1 MGRLYRRLEQQNPG
15 WGIGDWDSRVEW
27 GLGFGSDGWD
37 WDRCN
42 LNCVRQILIL
52 PIPLYN
58 RFVMHRV
65 RYGSDYVWIMDM
77 RFHLPVATVLDLSG
91 CDISPSVGAWILKR
105 SMLYAY
111 ILIYLALQFFLN
123 ILLLFSS
130 TMHSPE
136 SGFGWKCCHNRIC
149 KNRKNLQLETNVDNI
164 QWISRYNESDVMLAK
179 AQNFDPA
186 CAKLW

>member
-1 MGRLYRRLEQQNPG
+1 M
-15 WGIGDWDSRVEW
+15 
-27 GLGFGSDGWD
+27 
-37 WDRCN
+37 
-42 LNCVRQILIL
+42 RQILIL

-149 KNRKNLQLETNVDNI
+149 KNRKNLH
-164 QWISRYNESDVMLAK
+164 WISRYNESDVMLAK

>member
-105 SMLYAY
+105 SMLYTY
-111 ILIYLALQFFLN
+111 ILMYLDISCVTILSEQSAT
-123 ILLLFSS
+123 LLLYDA
-130 TMHSPE
+130 
-136 SGFGWKCCHNRIC
+136 
-149 KNRKNLQLETNVDNI
+149 L
-164 QWISRYNESDVMLAK
+164 SRVRVWMEMLS
-179 AQNFDPA
+179 
-186 CAKLW
+186 